1 MSVLG
6 SDLVLYGSAN
16 MPEADGATTGGAI
29 DFSKRVEF
37 AGTAM
42 TPTQFDV
49 VSSSASDTATLCQIS
64 YRDSTG
70 VLQTPAAVTLTG
82 QTKAVLTTVAAE
94 RLIAGVI
101 TGGAIAGLSNPGGT
115 TAVGDVAAISH
126 TLVIT
131 AHTMRTGSANATT
144 SQMALAALQT
154 GDGAS
159 VAAGMVL
166 RTTGGTGPNQIRR
179 ILAVNPGGAGADVVA
194 VDRNWGTIP
203 DSTTTYEVGY
213 GFTFSLTGSSQG
225 VALAGTSTQ
234 TLAICRLFS
243 TSSADV
249 SGGSTRIYYEEIFFN
264 NNNLTTALG
273 AASDAQILI
282 QAESPSLPSGAS
294 LDIALFTALN
304 NTTTITNRQTAPT
317 GVTSYTTGSPP
328 QGITVP
334 NGPGVLPASAGA
346 GSATGAQK
354 IVARL
359 TLLAGTAAYEGVPTF
374 RATGTST

>member
-6 SDLVLYGSAN
+6 SDLVLYGPAN
-16 MPEADGATTGGAI
+16 MPEADGATSGGAI
-29 DFSKRVEF
+29 DFTKRVEF
-37 AGTAM
+37 AGTAL
-42 TPTQFDV
+42 TPTLFDA
-49 VSSSASDTATLCQIS
+49 VSSSSSDTATLLA
-64 YRDSTG
+64 YTGRDSTG
-70 VLQTPAAVTLTG
+70 VVQSETLTLTG
-82 QTKAVLTTVAAE
+82 QTKVNGTKSLE
-94 RLIAGVI
+94 RLLAGV
-101 TGGAIAGLSNPGGT
+101 TSAGAIAGISNPGGT
-115 TAVGDVAAISH
+115 QAVGDVALISH

-159 VAAGMVL
+159 VTAGMVL

-194 VDRNWGTIP
+194 VNRNWGTIP

-213 GFTFSLTGSSQG
+213 GFCFDLTGSSQG
-225 VALAGTSTQ
+225 VALTGTSTQ
-234 TLAICRLFS
+234 TLAISRMFIGA
-243 TSSADV
+243 SSDV
-249 SGGSTRIYYEEIFFN
+249 SGGSTRTYYEEIFYN

-273 AASDAQILI
+273 SASDAQILI

-294 LDIALFTALN
+294 LDIALTTALN
-304 NTTTITNRQTAPT
+304 NTATITNRQTAPT

-346 GSATGAQK
+346 GSATSAQK

-359 TLLAGTAAYEGVPTF
+359 TLLAGTAAYEGLPTF